1 MAANNFNQ
9 IPEFHFIQEQIKEM
23 ELTKSIME
31 LQKTPKNHTEHREE
45 IPIKASDKVFALASI
60 SPLLGPR
67 LNPISETCKSQ
78 SMHYLS
84 ELFSNQPWAKKS
96 KRCNQ
101 PQPLSFMHNFSN
113 DFLF

>member
-1 MAANNFNQ
+1 
-9 IPEFHFIQEQIKEM
+9 M

-31 LQKTPKNHTEHREE
+31 LQKNVKNHTEHREE
-45 IPIKASDKVFALASI
+45 IPKATDQELALASI

-84 ELFSNQPWAKKS
+84 ELFSDQPWAKKS
-96 KRCNQ
+96 KRCNK
-101 PQPLSFMHNFSN
+101 LLASLSN
-113 DFLF
+113 DIFFL

>member
-1 MAANNFNQ
+1 
-9 IPEFHFIQEQIKEM
+9 M

-31 LQKTPKNHTEHREE
+31 LQKNVSNHTENREE
-45 IPIKASDKVFALASI
+45 IPKASDQELLALASI
-60 SPLLGPR
+60 SPLLGPIW
-67 LNPISETCKSQ
+67 NPISKTCKSQ

-101 PQPLSFMHNFSN
+101 PPTGITF
-113 DFLF
+113 

>member
-1 MAANNFNQ
+1 
-9 IPEFHFIQEQIKEM
+9 M

-31 LQKTPKNHTEHREE
+31 LQKNLKNHTKHREE
-45 IPIKASDKVFALASI
+45 IPKATDQELALASI

-84 ELFSNQPWAKKS
+84 ELFSDQPWAKKS

-101 PQPLSFMHNFSN
+101 LLASLHHFQITFYFYSV
-113 DFLF
+113 

>member
-1 MAANNFNQ
+1 
-9 IPEFHFIQEQIKEM
+9 M

-31 LQKTPKNHTEHREE
+31 LQKNVKNHTEHREE
-45 IPIKASDKVFALASI
+45 IPIKASDEVLALASI

-67 LNPISETCKSQ
+67 SNPISETCKNQ

-84 ELFSNQPWAKKS
+84 ELFSDQPWAKKS

-101 PQPLSFMHNFSN
+101 LLASLSN
-113 DFLF
+113 DIFFL

>member
-1 MAANNFNQ
+1 MAKNFGTQYNQ
-9 IPEFHFIQEQIKEM
+9 ISEFHFIREQIQEM

-31 LQKTPKNHTEHREE
+31 LQKTVNNQTEHRKE
-45 IPIKASDKVFALASI
+45 IPKASDEVLALASI

-67 LNPISETCKSQ
+67 SNPISETCKIQ

-84 ELFSNQPWAKKS
+84 ELFSGQPWAKKS

-101 PQPLSFMHNFSN
+101 PLSYLHNIF
-113 DFLF
+113 DF